1 MPKKDRHRANGEL
14 FSLDI
19 PSYRTFPVSVN
30 QELAGEKSCLPENLD
45 GEASSR
51 RALNKTTNTTNT
63 NYDPAMEYV
72 VLVTLD
78 MDRTRNYKCTL
89 TTASLSTR
97 VGKKRR
103 RM

>member
-1 MPKKDRHRANGEL
+1 MVRQVPAC
-14 FSLDI
+14 SL
-19 PSYRTFPVSVN
+19 SARFRTSSHIYGNRVN

-45 GEASSR
+45 EEASSR
-51 RALNKTTNTTNT
+51 RALNKTTNTTNA
-63 NYDPAMEYV
+63 NSDPAMEYV

-89 TTASLSTR
+89 TRAVLSTR
-97 VGKKRR
+97 VGKKWR